1 MAGLHGSGAERVS
14 WWSQS
19 WGKRRSNFLEN
30 VLPVKTSQE
39 LLDLKKEDAPTVKSI
54 LEGWAS
60 EQYKL
65 LLNLQGSWL

>member
-1 MAGLHGSGAERVS
+1 M
-14 WWSQS
+14 
-19 WGKRRSNFLEN
+19 
-30 VLPVKTSQE
+30 KTSQE